1 MKIFRGEERDCSR
14 CSKKVS
20 IFFRWKKC
28 LFFKLNIFIYSSG
41 VSEKLSIASNSDM
54 RQLTNLQKARG
65 NLRFPENFQERRIV
79 VGLYI
84 FPEILHLFQME
95 KYLNIIKKQFEKNF
109 KLVYAE
115 IITLNIFYGFL
126 HDI

>member
-1 MKIFRGEERDCSR
+1 MKIFRGEERDCSW

-41 VSEKLSIASNSDM
+41 GSEKLSIASNADM
-54 RQLTNLQKARG
+54 RHLTNLQKARG

-79 VGLYI
+79 VWLYI
-84 FPEILHLFQME
+84 FHEILHLFQME

>member
-1 MKIFRGEERDCSR
+1 MKIFRGEERDCSW

-28 LFFKLNIFIYSSG
+28 LFFKLNIFVYSSG
-41 VSEKLSIASNSDM
+41 GSEKLSIASNTDM
-54 RQLTNLQKARG
+54 KQLTNLQKARG
-65 NLRFPENFQERRIV
+65 NLRFPENFQERRFV
-79 VGLYI
+79 VRLYI
-84 FPEILHLFQME
+84 FHKILHLFQME

>member
-1 MKIFRGEERDCSR
+1 MKIFRGEERDCSW

-54 RQLTNLQKARG
+54 RQLTDLQKARD

-84 FPEILHLFQME
+84 FHEILHLFQME
-95 KYLNIIKKQFEKNF
+95 KYLNIIKEQSEKNF

>member
-1 MKIFRGEERDCSR
+1 
-14 CSKKVS
+14 
-20 IFFRWKKC
+20 
-28 LFFKLNIFIYSSG
+28 
-41 VSEKLSIASNSDM
+41 
-54 RQLTNLQKARG
+54 
-65 NLRFPENFQERRIV
+65 
-79 VGLYI
+79 
-84 FPEILHLFQME
+84 ME

>member
-1 MKIFRGEERDCSR
+1 MKIFRGEEGDCSW

-41 VSEKLSIASNSDM
+41 GSEKLSIASNADM

-65 NLRFPENFQERRIV
+65 NLRFPENFQERRFV
-79 VGLYI
+79 VRLYI
-84 FPEILHLFQME
+84 FHKILHLFQME

>member
-1 MKIFRGEERDCSR
+1 MKIFRGEEGDCSW

-41 VSEKLSIASNSDM
+41 GSEKLSIASNTDM

-65 NLRFPENFQERRIV
+65 NLSFPENFQERRIV
-79 VGLYI
+79 VRLYI
-84 FPEILHLFQME
+84 FHESLHLFQME

-109 KLVYAE
+109 ELVYAE

>member
-1 MKIFRGEERDCSR
+1 MKIFRGEEGDCSW

-28 LFFKLNIFIYSSG
+28 LLFKLNIFIYSSG
-41 VSEKLSIASNSDM
+41 GSEKLSIASNTDM
-54 RQLTNLQKARG
+54 KQLTNLQKARG
-65 NLRFPENFQERRIV
+65 NLSFPENFQERRIV
-79 VGLYI
+79 VRLYI
-84 FPEILHLFQME
+84 FHESLHLFQME

>member
-1 MKIFRGEERDCSR
+1 MKIFRGEERDCSW

-20 IFFRWKKC
+20 IFFRRKKC

-41 VSEKLSIASNSDM
+41 GSEKLSIASNADM

-65 NLRFPENFQERRIV
+65 NLRFPENFQERRFV
-79 VGLYI
+79 VRLYI
-84 FPEILHLFQME
+84 FHKILHLFQME

>member
-1 MKIFRGEERDCSR
+1 MKIFRGEEGDCSW

-28 LFFKLNIFIYSSG
+28 LFFKLNIFVYSSG
-41 VSEKLSIASNSDM
+41 GSEKLSIASNTDM
-54 RQLTNLQKARG
+54 KQLTNLQKARG
-65 NLRFPENFQERRIV
+65 NLSFPENFQERRFV
-79 VGLYI
+79 VRLYI
-84 FPEILHLFQME
+84 FHKILHLFQME

-109 KLVYAE
+109 ELVYAE